1 MAVVTSTNRIDHSG
15 TVLIST
21 AATAGATIIFAELIT
36 PYIELTRNSLPEGT
50 TSGMN
55 DCTAGVCTPP
65 PAERMNSTTKI
76 MVRLA
81 HPIAKLSDSTTVT
94 TAITMSGS
102 MISSLRLWRSAHE
115 PPKIETTACGT
126 TPNRVASSIA
136 EPVLVCNTIHHQMA
150 YCTILEPSSENAWP
164 VSRSTTR
171 RIHARSDSP
180 LATAAA

>member
-50 TSGMN
+50 SGMN

-94 TAITMSGS
+94 TAITISGS
-102 MISSLRLWRSAHE
+102 IISNLRL
-115 PPKIETTACGT
+115 
-126 TPNRVASSIA
+126 
-136 EPVLVCNTIHHQMA
+136 
-150 YCTILEPSSENAWP
+150 
-164 VSRSTTR
+164 
-171 RIHARSDSP
+171 
-180 LATAAA
+180 

>member
-76 MVRLA
+76 MVRLT

-94 TAITMSGS
+94 TAITISGS
-102 MISSLRLWRSAHE
+102 IISNLRL
-115 PPKIETTACGT
+115 
-126 TPNRVASSIA
+126 
-136 EPVLVCNTIHHQMA
+136 
-150 YCTILEPSSENAWP
+150 
-164 VSRSTTR
+164 
-171 RIHARSDSP
+171 
-180 LATAAA
+180 